1 MRQQQWGWLAL
12 LGCVLNTTTV
22 QANTMGNLSPQTPL
36 NQKEIELAPPAAM
49 RKITPVFQLRDVAPT
64 DWAVEALQSLTE
76 RYNCLQ
82 GYPDGTFRGER
93 PLTRYEFAASL
104 SACFSQLPPLQG
116 EEFLTVERLR
126 QEFVEELEDIATF
139 IHTLEGRLRTLE
151 DQSFSTTVIFG
162 GQVVFALSG
171 ATGGRPPGRGETGI
185 LFTHQTQ
192 LALATSFHGKDRL
205 LLGLTT
211 GNFNDFGF
219 ANPRALNSYM
229 ALLNSQSG
237 AEDQFSLDTLEY
249 RTVAFK
255 DRMVLTFKPLGF
267 SLGDVLTPNTPHG
280 ETGGGAVS
288 RFGAQ
293 NPLFQLGALNSGV
306 GLDWLVSDQVRLQT
320 AYGMRNS
327 AEGGVFNASHSA
339 LGVQVLV
346 APGDRT
352 VAGLTYINAYSQDGR
367 LDTFTGSFNA
377 DTSGT
382 FLEPA
387 QIHGLGATL
396 QTYLTDNIIL
406 AAWGGMTYTRSLVSP
421 AFALSATGTLSLGIE
436 DPFGRMGDYW
446 GIVAGIPPKLLV
458 GGTIERRDQ
467 GTSFHLETFYR
478 WRVSDR
484 LSLSPGIFLVTDPGH
499 ISNNNTFWIGTVRAS
514 FQF

>member
-12 LGCVLNTTTV
+12 LGCVLSNTTV
-22 QANTMGNLSPQTPL
+22 QASTMGYLPPQAPL
-36 NQKEIELAPPAAM
+36 NPQGMELASPPPLSE
-49 RKITPVFQLRDVAPT
+49 ITPVFQLRDVAPT
-64 DWAVEALQSLTE
+64 DWAREALQNLME

-82 GYPDGTFRGER
+82 GYPDNTFRGER

-104 SACFSQLPPLQG
+104 AACFSQLPTLQG
-116 EEFLTVERLR
+116 EDLLTVERLR
-126 QEFVEELEDIATF
+126 QEFVEELEDVATF

-192 LALATSFHGKDRL
+192 LALATSFQGKDRL
-205 LLGLTT
+205 LLGLGT

-219 ANPRALNSYM
+219 ANPKALNSYM

-237 AEDQFSLDTLEY
+237 ARDQWSLDTLEY
-249 RTVAFK
+249 RRVVFK
-255 DRMVLTFKPLGF
+255 DRMVLTLKPVGF
-267 SLGDVLTPNTPHG
+267 SLGDVLTPNTPHRG
-280 ETGGGAVS
+280 AGDGAVS

-320 AYGMRNS
+320 AYGTRNS
-327 AEGGVFNASHSA
+327 AEGGFFNGSHSA

-352 VAGLTYINAYSQDGR
+352 VAGLAYVNAYSQDGR

-406 AAWGGMTYTRSLVSP
+406 GAWGGITYTRSLVSP
-421 AFALSATGTLSLGIE
+421 AFALSATGTLSFGIE
-436 DPFGRMGDYW
+436 DPFGKTGDYW

-458 GGTIERRDQ
+458 GGNIERRDR

-478 WRVSDR
+478 WRISDR
-484 LSLSPGIFLVTDPGH
+484 LSISPGVFLVTDPGH
-499 ISNNNTFWIGTVRAS
+499 ISNNNTFWIGTVRAN